1 MHHFFVKHK
10 EKNAERKADI
20 AVSAAKKYPSEKE
33 VKKKMEKEDKTN
45 LVPSASQADASAQTA
60 PDKESFSAGL
70 IDNLAYQIRTLSNA
84 IIGFSNLL
92 AAEDLTDTQREYVA
106 EIHRAGKGLSCI
118 VNDVVDLAHL
128 ERGNLKPNFAEC
140 DLADLLEEIESILSR
155 AAVSKGLSFAV
166 AVEENVPAFLRTD
179 RARLKRCLLN
189 LAGNAIQFTQQGT
202 IELRVRMDSL
212 GSQSAIC
219 FDLIDTGLTISTE
232 HLSELF
238 EPVHQKE
245 SIHSGIP
252 AGLHL
257 GVQGCGLLPLTRQL
271 VHLLNGQIE
280 VTSKPGAGSTFSILL
295 PAEPAVLKSGML
307 SFPPRSTGYGR
318 DEETFENK
326 QCIGRVLLVEDEES
340 NRTVL
345 TLMLEN
351 LGLEVAAVNS
361 GQAAVDAACR
371 NSFDVILMDIQL
383 PDISGLQVARQLRDK
398 GLQTPIIAL
407 SAGTVAEDRNHQIEE
422 LFDAFLA
429 KPVDSPQLAEVLQP
443 LLPTVQKSKATYSGQ
458 QIQFQKTK

>member
-1 MHHFFVKHK
+1 M
-10 EKNAERKADI
+10 A
-20 AVSAAKKYPSEKE
+20 
-33 VKKKMEKEDKTN
+33 KEDKRN
-45 LVPSASQADASAQTA
+45 PVPLVSQTDASAQA
-60 PDKESFSAGL
+60 ALDKKSFSADL

-84 IIGFSNLL
+84 VIGFSNLL

-118 VNDVVDLAHL
+118 VNDVVDLARL
-128 ERGNLKPNFAEC
+128 ERGSLKPNFAEC
-140 DLADLLEEIESILSR
+140 DLANLLEEMESILSR
-155 AAVSKGLSFAV
+155 AVLSKGLSFAV

-189 LAGNAIQFTQQGT
+189 LAGNAVQFTQQGH
-202 IELRVRMDSL
+202 IELRLRMDSI
-212 GSQSAIC
+212 GSQSVIR
-219 FDLIDTGLTISTE
+219 FDLTDTGLTLSTE
-232 HLSELF
+232 HWSELF
-238 EPVHQKE
+238 EPVCQKE
-245 SIHSGIP
+245 QIHSGMP
-252 AGLHL
+252 AGIHL
-257 GVQGCGLLPLTRQL
+257 GMQGCGLLPLTRQL

-280 VTSKPGAGSTFSILL
+280 VTSQPGEGSTFSILL
-295 PAEPAVLKSGML
+295 PAEPATQKSGML
-307 SFPPRSTGYGR
+307 FFPPRSTGYGR
-318 DEETFENK
+318 HEETFENK

-351 LGLEVAAVNS
+351 LGSEVIAVGSGRAAVET
-361 GQAAVDAACR
+361 ACR
-371 NSFDVILMDIQL
+371 NDFDVILMDIQL
-383 PDISGLQVARQLRDK
+383 PDISGLQAARQLRDK

-443 LLPTVQKSKATYSGQ
+443 LLPTVQKPRTNESKQ
-458 QIQFQKTK
+458 RIEFQKTK